1 MNDKHEQLIADYLA
15 GSLDD
20 AGKTKVEE
28 LIASGEIDFM
38 EFRELEKMHDDLG
51 AISTPMPSSTM
62 SSRFYSML
70 EEEKKNVKPSLLESF
85 INQIEKAIAELTM
98 PRLAYGFILLIIGG
112 FIGTQING
120 SKSEIEKLSQE
131 VQNMREMMMVNLLEG
146 ASAADR
152 LKAVT
157 ISSQLTSVDNEAIH
171 ALLFTLNNDPSV
183 NVRVQTIEALKR
195 WGENERVRQGLVKS
209 IARQESPIVII
220 ELADAM
226 LELELRNSAPEFRKL
241 IDERTLDLTV
251 KQKLENSIAA
261 LS

>member
-1 MNDKHEQLIADYLA
+1 MNEQHEQLIADYLA

-38 EFRELEKMHDDLG
+38 EFRELEKLHEDLG
-51 AISTPMPSSTM
+51 SLLTPAPSKEM
-62 SSRFYSML
+62 SSNFFAML
-70 EEEKKNVKPSLLESF
+70 EEEKRSIKPSWVESVINHIRQVLE
-85 INQIEKAIAELTM
+85 ELTM
-98 PRLAYGFILLIIGG
+98 PRLAYGLVLLFIGG
-112 FIGTQING
+112 FVGTQLNG
-120 SKSEIEKLSQE
+120 DQSEIEQLSQE
-131 VQNMREMMMVNLLEG
+131 VQDMREMMMVNMLEG

-157 ISSQLTSVDNEAIH
+157 ISSELTSVDSEAIH

-195 WGENERVRQGLVKS
+195 WGDNERVRQGLVKS
-209 IARQESPIVII
+209 IAKQQSPIVII

-241 IDERTLDLTV
+241 IEERTLDFTV